1 MMLKINQHRLV
12 WPFFLIAGLLLS
24 GAIDRQTRD
33 ALKVQHI
40 LKTIERQPPQTD
52 DKERTAEITQSELNA
67 YIAWRLAHE
76 TNTVINT
83 MTVDLLDNN
92 HVTGKI
98 RFDAARL
105 NLDAV
110 LGEALDFDFKGVL
123 VNGDRKARL
132 DLIALSLCGQPV
144 KPQVLAFVLQAA
156 ALYYG
161 SAVSGLNDWYELPP
175 GVRRIGVRKKGAV
188 LYY

>member
-1 MMLKINQHRLV
+1 MMIRLNHRWHI
-12 WPFFLIAGLLLS
+12 WPILLMAGIVFT

-40 LKTIERQPPQTD
+40 LKTIERQPPRTD

-76 TNTVINT
+76 TDTVINT

-110 LGEALDFDFKGVL
+110 LGEALDFDFKGIL

-144 KPQVLAFVLQAA
+144 KPQVLDFVLQAA

-161 SAVSGLNDWYELPP
+161 SAISGLNDWYELPP
-175 GVRRIGVRKKGAV
+175 GVRRITVREKGAV